1 MIINYTTKIP
11 LKWMK
16 NLDQDYSIEEN
27 LFSIL
32 LFNEWI
38 HLLPFVLNFR
48 LIYYMISILFELSY
62 SASWIID
69 YLLAFRV
76 KLPTDSHYVNA
87 FLLKHSELLKWNSYF
102 SLLNSVITKHWD
114 TNSTYT

>member
-32 LFNEWI
+32 LFNE
-38 HLLPFVLNFR
+38 
-48 LIYYMISILFELSY
+48 
-62 SASWIID
+62 
-69 YLLAFRV
+69 
-76 KLPTDSHYVNA
+76 
-87 FLLKHSELLKWNSYF
+87 
-102 SLLNSVITKHWD
+102 
-114 TNSTYT
+114 